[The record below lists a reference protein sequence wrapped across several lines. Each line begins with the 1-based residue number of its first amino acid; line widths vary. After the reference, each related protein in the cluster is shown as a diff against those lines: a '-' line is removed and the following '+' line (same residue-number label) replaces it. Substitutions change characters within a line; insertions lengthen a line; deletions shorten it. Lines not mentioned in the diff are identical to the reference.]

1 MPRAANRRSP
11 TSRAPSRRWRRSSTS
26 PSSRCRSCRGRRTSA
41 PATIARSSPT
51 CASRAPSSRT
61 PTWCASSTV
70 PRCTTARPTKTGTT
84 SRAWPSCSSASS
96 ETARP
101 VSCRCTSSAN
111 SPASTTAPC
120 GIRRPRRAVA
130 KARSVFRCTECGA
143 EQPKWAGRCDACG
156 EWNTLVEEAV
166 GRTTRR
172 MGGSAARRI
181 DNLSA
186 HPPIRLSAVEGMG
199 VGRWRTGLAEFDFV
213 LGGGIVPGSVVL
225 VGGEP
230 GIGKSTLLLQCAARL
245 EQAGIP
251 TLYVSGEEAPH
262 PLRLRAD
269 RLADDAR
276 GVHVLGETR
285 LEAILHHA
293 KALGSRVV
301 FVDSIQTTY
310 TDQLEG
316 APGNVG
322 QVRECAARL
331 MRFAKQA
338 GPAVLLVGH
347 VTRGGGIAGPKTLE
361 HIVDT
366 VLYFEGEHTLD
377 HRVLRAVK
385 NRFGSVDEIGV
396 FEMTGGGLLPVADP
410 AATFLAGRVT
420 NTSGSAVTAL
430 LEGTRPL
437 LGEIGLGGEVRPVA
451 GVERRLA
458 EAARQGFRR
467 VFCSARSRIAP
478 GAAGVELVALD
489 GIGELAR
496 RVAA

>member
-1 MPRAANRRSP
+1 M
-11 TSRAPSRRWRRSSTS
+11 
-26 PSSRCRSCRGRRTSA
+26 
-41 PATIARSSPT
+41 
-51 CASRAPSSRT
+51 
-61 PTWCASSTV
+61 
-70 PRCTTARPTKTGTT
+70 
-84 SRAWPSCSSASS
+84 
-96 ETARP
+96 
-101 VSCRCTSSAN
+101 
-111 SPASTTAPC
+111 
-120 GIRRPRRAVA
+120 A

-166 GRTTRR
+166 GRT
-172 MGGSAARRI
+172 GGRAGRTT
-181 DNLSA
+181 
-186 HPPIRLSAVEGMG
+186 PPPSGSPPVRLSAVQGGGME
-199 VGRWRTGLAEFDFV
+199 RWRTGLREFDFV

-251 TLYVSGEEAPH
+251 TLYVSGEESPDQ
-262 PLRLRAD
+262 LRLRAD
-269 RLADDAR
+269 RLTDDAR

-293 KALGSRVV
+293 QALACRVV

-310 TDQLEG
+310 TDELEG

-410 AATFLAGRVT
+410 AATFLAGRAT
-420 NTSGSAVTAL
+420 NISGSAVTAL
-430 LEGTRPL
+430 MEGTRPL
-437 LGEIGLGGEVRPVA
+437 LVEIQALAAKAGFGTPQRVATGLDHRRLAVLLAVLERRGGVACGELDVFVNVTGGIRLVEPSTDLAVLAALVSSVRDRPLPADALFLGEVGLGGEIRPVA

-458 EAARQGFRR
+458 EAARQGFHR

-478 GAAGVELVALD
+478 GGAAGVELVALD